1 MAAFKCQVVS
11 SLVNDCLENI
21 SRRLTLHE
29 DFFEVLP
36 QDVKSK
42 LIKKLAMRG
51 LLRDRHLQK
60 VCRAFLGFVYFL
72 VRQFQWLSVQINGG
86 KIAIVRVITCKH
98 FILCS
103 TLYLLKYDRNIQRT
117 VEYIRTFIAQVPIY
131 IFLFSCC
138 TQRSAR

>member
-21 SRRLTLHE
+21 SKRLTLHE

-51 LLRDRHLQK
+51 LLRDRHLQE
-60 VCRAFLGFVYFL
+60 VCQALLGFVYFFSCP
-72 VRQFQWLSVQINGG
+72 VSWLFVQINGG
-86 KIAIVRVITCKH
+86 KITIVRVITCKY
-98 FILCS
+98 FTLCS
-103 TLYLLKYDRNIQRT
+103 TLYLLL
-117 VEYIRTFIAQVPIY
+117 A
-131 IFLFSCC
+131 
-138 TQRSAR
+138 